1 MRKFAGFF
9 ERKEHGLNMN
19 AMIKGRRDF
28 NNPSLYETLV
38 DTFGIDEKGTNFSSE
53 VFDPRAF
60 RPEDFYT
67 ALGDHQTTQELKR
80 KRHQKKE

>member
-1 MRKFAGFF
+1 
-9 ERKEHGLNMN
+9 MN

-67 ALGDHQTTQELKR
+67 ALGGFSIK
-80 KRHQKKE
+80 